1 MPFARSGRPG
11 LLGTVSRTAAI
22 SGTPQVR
29 AYSATRSSARWEQ
42 DTALQDVS
50 AGNAAPSARTPPV
63 PRAPAPPPPAGG
75 GELADQL
82 FRLADLRNS
91 GLLTDDEFAAA
102 KARLLM

>member
-22 SGTPQVR
+22 SGTPQVAAAASRR
-29 AYSATRSSARWEQ
+29 AAPGDQE
-42 DTALQDVS
+42 TALKN
-50 AGNAAPSARTPPV
+50 AGAGDAAPSARTPPV
-63 PRAPAPPPPAGG
+63 LPTPAPPLPSGG
-75 GELADQL
+75 GELAEQL
-82 FRLADLRNS
+82 SRLADLHGA

>member
-22 SGTPQVR
+22 SGTPQVS
-29 AYSATRSSARWEQ
+29 ADSATRSSARRDQE
-42 DTALQDVS
+42 
-50 AGNAAPSARTPPV
+50 AATPIARTPPV

-75 GELADQL
+75 AELADQL
-82 FRLADLRNS
+82 FRLADLHSS

>member
-22 SGTPQVR
+22 SGTPQVTAKAANHR
-29 AYSATRSSARWEQ
+29 AAGREQ
-42 DTALQDVS
+42 ESGPKNPA
-50 AGNAAPSARTPPV
+50 AGTAAPSARTAPGPPGPV
-63 PRAPAPPPPAGG
+63 PPPPADG

-82 FRLADLRNS
+82 FRLADLHS
-91 GLLTDDEFAAA
+91 TGLLTDDEFTAA